1 MNENTINHIEV
12 SCLLTLISQRVIFD
26 VSKFSLVF
34 AFFGIFEKAVYAKH

>member
-12 SCLLTLISQRVIFD
+12 NCLLTLISQRVIFD